1 MIRRKTL
8 IIRTPEGI
16 AFPLVIASSVTRFL
30 ALAVDLVCIYIVTGA
45 VSSVLAVTRLIS
57 GDIAAAA
64 FMLSSALV
72 ALAYPIYMEWRWRG
86 QTIGKK
92 LLRLQ
97 VMDDQGLRL
106 QLSQIVIRNLLRGV
120 DVLPGFYGVG
130 GAAAFLNGRGQRL
143 GDLAANTIVVRHPEA
158 AEPDFEKILPG
169 KYNSFR
175 EFPHLAARLRQNVT
189 PREAGLALE
198 ALLRRDQVEDQA
210 RPALLADIRTH
221 FEPLVRFPAEALEGL
236 SDEQYVRN
244 VVDVL
249 FR

>member
-1 MIRRKTL
+1 MIRHKTL

-16 AFPLVIASSVTRFL
+16 AFPLILASPVVRFL
-30 ALAVDLVCIYIVTGA
+30 ALAVDLACIYIVTGM
-45 VSSVLAVTRLIS
+45 VSSVLALTQLVS
-57 GDIAAAA
+57 GDIATAV
-64 FMLSSALV
+64 FMLSSAVV
-72 ALAYPIYMEWRWRG
+72 ALAYPMGLEWRWRG
-86 QTIGKK
+86 QTVGKK

-106 QLSQIVIRNLLRGV
+106 QLSQIVIRNLLRAV
-120 DVLPGFYGVG
+120 DLLPGFYGVG
-130 GAAAFLNGRGQRL
+130 GAAAFFNGRGQRL
-143 GDLAANTIVVRHPEA
+143 GDLAANTIVVRHPAA

-169 KYNSFR
+169 KFNSFR
-175 EFPHLAARLRQNVT
+175 EYPHLAARLRQNVT

-198 ALLRRDQVEDQA
+198 ALLRRDQIEDQA
-210 RPALLADIRTH
+210 RPALFADIRAH
-221 FEPLVRFPAEALEGL
+221 FAPLVRFPAEVTDGL